1 MNQAEENNEF
11 EATLQALLAR
21 APAGNALAKRV
32 RDAVA
37 PVLGKNF

>member
-1 MNQAEENNEF
+1 
-11 EATLQALLAR
+11 LAR

-37 PVLGKNF
+37 PVLGKNFWTIVGC